1 MDKRETGQILKTTT
15 IFGGAQ
21 IIIVISGLVKSKI
34 VALLIGPTG
43 VGISALYNNIVA
55 MLSGIMDWGLVL
67 VLFVRL
73 RRKKI

>member
-1 MDKRETGQILKTTT
+1 MDERETGQILKTTT

-43 VGISALYNNIVA
+43 VGISA
-55 MLSGIMDWGLVL
+55 
-67 VLFVRL
+67 
-73 RRKKI
+73 